1 MNDELEKLLVLNGV
15 LERLN
20 RRRQKHRITDI
31 EFEPT
36 YNRAVRMNIDG
47 IRYRIN
53 LSDEPFYFVEQ
64 VGTGVLSTNDST
76 RRITK
81 ELMD

>member
-1 MNDELEKLLVLNGV
+1 
-15 LERLN
+15 
-20 RRRQKHRITDI
+20 
-31 EFEPT
+31 
-36 YNRAVRMNIDG
+36 MNIDG